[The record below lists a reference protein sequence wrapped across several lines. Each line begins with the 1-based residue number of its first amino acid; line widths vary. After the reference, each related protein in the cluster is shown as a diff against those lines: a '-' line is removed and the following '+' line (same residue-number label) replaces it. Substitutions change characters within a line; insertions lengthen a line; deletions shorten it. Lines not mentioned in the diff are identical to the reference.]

1 MAPDGRVTIAR
12 NGWRA
17 DNGTQ
22 GPVRAPGPAARVKGA
37 AMGIIVDGSPSWCE
51 ATARVLVVDDHAV
64 FAETLAGELQRLGF
78 EVLDLYLGPEVGTSV
93 PLIAPLVASGAEV
106 VILTGMTDEAQLAGC
121 VEAGASG
128 VVSKVADLEAVFDA
142 VVHAA
147 HHERLQPTTERERML
162 AVLRGARRQERARLE
177 RFERLTR
184 RERVV
189 LAGLMDGLSA
199 AEIAESSFVS
209 LTTVRSQIRAVLL
222 KLGVT
227 SQLAAVAAAHRAGWT
242 FDDMDAGHFS
252 GAVAGVA

>member
-1 MAPDGRVTIAR
+1 MSRDSK
-12 NGWRA
+12 N
-17 DNGTQ
+17 DKQ
-22 GPVRAPGPAARVKGA
+22 F
-37 AMGIIVDGSPSWCE
+37 
-51 ATARVLVVDDHAV
+51 RVLVVDDHAV

-78 EVLDLYLGPEVGTSV
+78 EVAVVAAPSHANVLAAAASFGADVVLLDLCLGPDVGTSV
-93 PLIAPLVASGAEV
+93 PLISPLVALGAEV
-106 VILTGMTDEAQLAGC
+106 VMLTGMTDEMQLAGC

-128 VVSKVADLEAVFDA
+128 VVSKVADLEAVFHA

-147 HHERLQPTTERERML
+147 HHERVQPTMERERML

-199 AEIAESSFVS
+199 SEIAESSFVS

-227 SQLAAVAAAHRAGWT
+227 SQLAAVAAAHHAGWT
-242 FDDMDAGHFS
+242 FDGADAADFN
-252 GAVAGVA
+252 GAAAGVA